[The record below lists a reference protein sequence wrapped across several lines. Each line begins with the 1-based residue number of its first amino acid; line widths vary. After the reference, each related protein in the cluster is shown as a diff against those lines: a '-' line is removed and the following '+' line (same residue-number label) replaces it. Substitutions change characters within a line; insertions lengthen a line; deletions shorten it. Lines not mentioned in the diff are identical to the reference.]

1 MYFNLIYEK
10 TDERT
15 QLVTET
21 ILNLYEKY
29 KFDEKIF
36 PKERRE
42 EEKEKEESK
51 Y

>member
-15 QLVTET
+15 KLVTET

-29 KFDEKIF
+29 KFDERIF
-36 PKERRE
+36 PKEIE
-42 EEKEKEESK
+42 EAEGEG
-51 Y
+51 